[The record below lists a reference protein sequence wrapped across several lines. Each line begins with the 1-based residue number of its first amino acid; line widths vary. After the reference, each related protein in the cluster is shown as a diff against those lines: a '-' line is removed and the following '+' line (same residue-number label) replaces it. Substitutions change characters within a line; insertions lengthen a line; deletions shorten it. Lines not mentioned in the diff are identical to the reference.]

1 MGVRDMDNALRKRAR
16 MIHSAERCTG
26 CRNCQLICSLLHDG
40 ECSPSLARVILRPE
54 GLRMHAEF
62 TADCDEC
69 ARCARYCPYGALEK
83 GD

>member
-1 MGVRDMDNALRKRAR
+1 
-16 MIHSAERCTG
+16 MIHNADMCTA
-26 CRNCQLICSLLHDG
+26 CRTCQLICSLSHDG
-40 ECSPSLARVILRPE
+40 ECSPCLARIVLHAD
-54 GLRMHAEF
+54 GLWMRAEF